1 MYLAQTCGFC
11 CSARHMKQRHRNTKN
26 HQAKIFWASGPS
38 PPLSIAAETV
48 FNQRQPIQL
57 RKWRTMSTSLL
68 FLNKIPNVHF
78 TPQATPTMRNT
89 TFWSNFFSSS
99 GDSHV
104 GSQNYTMDLN
114 AGMIIY
120 QPRTDVQSMQDGIWN
135 LPLMRSLLS
144 YSEVQRMYLFPL
156 VGSWKILLAPHMHL
170 TQTCAAVYL
179 QLLRTGHT
187 ICTS

>member
-1 MYLAQTCGFC
+1 
-11 CSARHMKQRHRNTKN
+11 
-26 HQAKIFWASGPS
+26 
-38 PPLSIAAETV
+38 
-48 FNQRQPIQL
+48 
-57 RKWRTMSTSLL
+57 MSTGLL
-68 FLNKIPNVHF
+68 FLNKIPNVRF

-120 QPRTDVQSMQDGIWN
+120 WPRADVQSMQDGIWN
-135 LPLMRSLLS
+135 LPVMRSLLS

-187 ICTS
+187 ICTSWSIICMLLSHHPGCSLLPGGTVRIPRVRTQPGDVLHQ